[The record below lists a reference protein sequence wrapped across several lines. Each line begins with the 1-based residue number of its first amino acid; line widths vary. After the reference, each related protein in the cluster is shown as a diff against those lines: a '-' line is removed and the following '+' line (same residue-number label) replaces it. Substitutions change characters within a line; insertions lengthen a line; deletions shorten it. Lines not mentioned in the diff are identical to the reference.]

1 MVSHK
6 SKFSREVRDKGQV
19 DVGNKQNTFGN
30 KLNKMAHL
38 RHHRRHV
45 HFNEHSHSCE
55 GIIATIIRENDLHEA
70 VMDALDGMRKKKTAA
85 AVDTTEKEHSMSGVV
100 AVAAEAVT
108 TTTTTT
114 TLTERSQ
121 SNEEVDNNWST

>member
-38 RHHRRHV
+38 RHQQAPRSLQR
-45 HFNEHSHSCE
+45 
-55 GIIATIIRENDLHEA
+55 
-70 VMDALDGMRKKKTAA
+70 ALSFM
-85 AVDTTEKEHSMSGVV
+85 
-100 AVAAEAVT
+100 
-108 TTTTTT
+108 
-114 TLTERSQ
+114 
-121 SNEEVDNNWST
+121 